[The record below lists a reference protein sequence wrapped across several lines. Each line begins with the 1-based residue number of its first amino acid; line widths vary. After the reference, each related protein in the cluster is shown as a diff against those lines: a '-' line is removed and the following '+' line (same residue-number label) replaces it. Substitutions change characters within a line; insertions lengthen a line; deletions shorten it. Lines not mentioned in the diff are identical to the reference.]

1 MRLLQVPQNGMLGP
15 VAGRPLFLSTNS
27 IIRDAHAADLEGF
40 EGVSTRKVVPSVR
53 AVAKSSWSVKSGQSR
68 GSLLLWGEG
77 GGNLTNASRRTFEE
91 SIFNKLSRCERM
103 LLLLGCSLA
112 GAFDVVSF
120 IFLCAALIAA
130 TASTFSVWLL
140 SVTFMKQVSSG
151 CVVAYSCM
159 HADRDPLSGR
169 LALYSFRSESSKE
182 TLSSGAPL
190 KCISLVVIVNVPYA
204 WPVAHRI

>member
-77 GGNLTNASRRTFEE
+77 GGNLTNASRRAFEV
-91 SIFNKLSRCERM
+91 SIFDKLSRCERI

-112 GAFDVVSF
+112 GAFDVISF

-130 TASTFSVWLL
+130 MASSFSVWVL

-159 HADRDPLSGR
+159 HADPLSGR
-169 LALYSFRSESSKE
+169 LALYCFRSESSKE
-182 TLSSGAPL
+182 TLASGAPL